1 MGISRASV
9 HKRRLTGGKRKPMR
23 KKRKFEMGRPP
34 AMTKLGP
41 KRIRIV
47 RGRGGNLKRRALR
60 LEAGNFSW
68 GTEATTRRTRILG
81 VVYNASNNELVR
93 TNTLVKN
100 SIIQIEATPFR
111 VWYEQHYGVTI
122 GKKKKE
128 IGKEE
133 PEKEK
138 DKDSKKS
145 DKQKDKEKDSKK
157 SDKQKDKDSKKSS
170 VVEEPKTSKS
180 KRVISKLHQRQ
191 QKRQLESAIEDQFST
206 GRLLACI
213 SSRPGQSGRCDG
225 YILEGKELEF
235 YSRKIQK
242 RKSARS

>member
-100 SIIQIEATPFR
+100 CIIQIEATPFR
-111 VWYEQHYGVTI
+111 LWYEQHYGVTI
-122 GKKKKE
+122 GKKRRD
-128 IGKEE
+128 E
-133 PEKEK
+133 PE
-138 DKDSKKS
+138 
-145 DKQKDKEKDSKK
+145 KDKEKEKP
-157 SDKQKDKDSKKSS
+157 KDKKGGKSGS
-170 VVEEPKTSKS
+170 EEVTRS
-180 KRVISKLHQRQ
+180 KRVKGKLHQRQ
-191 QKRQLESAIEDQFST
+191 KKRQLEQPIEDQFST

-235 YSRKIQK
+235 YSKKIQK

>member
-1 MGISRASV
+1 M
-9 HKRRLTGGKRKPMR
+9 
-23 KKRKFEMGRPP
+23 
-34 AMTKLGP
+34 
-41 KRIRIV
+41 
-47 RGRGGNLKRRALR
+47 
-60 LEAGNFSW
+60 
-68 GTEATTRRTRILG
+68 
-81 VVYNASNNELVR
+81 NNIMVSQLV
-93 TNTLVKN
+93 
-100 SIIQIEATPFR
+100 
-111 VWYEQHYGVTI
+111 
-122 GKKKKE
+122 KKKKE
-128 IGKEE
+128 FGKEE

>member
-122 GKKKKE
+122 GKKKKSLVRKNQRKRRTK
-128 IGKEE
+128 IRKNQIN
-133 PEKEK
+133 
-138 DKDSKKS
+138 KKTRKKILKNQINKKTKILKNQVWLRNQ
-145 DKQKDKEKDSKK
+145 KQ
-157 SDKQKDKDSKKSS
+157 
-170 VVEEPKTSKS
+170 VNP
-180 KRVISKLHQRQ
+180 
-191 QKRQLESAIEDQFST
+191 
-206 GRLLACI
+206 
-213 SSRPGQSGRCDG
+213 
-225 YILEGKELEF
+225 KEL
-235 YSRKIQK
+235 YQSCIKDNKKGNLNQQLKINFLQDVF
-242 RKSARS
+242 

>member
-1 MGISRASV
+1 
-9 HKRRLTGGKRKPMR
+9 MR

-60 LEAGNFSW
+60 LESGNFSW

-100 SIIQIEATPFR
+100 CIIQIEATPFR
-111 VWYEQHYGVTI
+111 LWYEQHYGVTI
-122 GKKKKE
+122 GKKKRE
-128 IGKEE
+128 SKEE
-133 PEKEK
+133 TEKQ
-138 DKDSKKS
+138 
-145 DKQKDKEKDSKK
+145 DKQKQGKDKK
-157 SDKQKDKDSKKSS
+157 SIVS
-170 VVEEPKTSKS
+170 EEVKLSKS
-180 KRVISKLHQRQ
+180 KRVTSKLHQRQ
-191 QKRQLESAIEDQFST
+191 KKRQLDQATEDQFST

-225 YILEGKELEF
+225 YILEGKEFEF
-235 YSRKIQK
+235 YSKKIQK

>member
-1 MGISRASV
+1 
-9 HKRRLTGGKRKPMR
+9 
-23 KKRKFEMGRPP
+23 MGRPP

-128 IGKEE
+128 FGKEE

-157 SDKQKDKDSKKSS
+157 I
-170 VVEEPKTSKS
+170 
-180 KRVISKLHQRQ
+180 R
-191 QKRQLESAIEDQFST
+191 
-206 GRLLACI
+206 
-213 SSRPGQSGRCDG
+213 
-225 YILEGKELEF
+225 
-235 YSRKIQK
+235 
-242 RKSARS
+242 